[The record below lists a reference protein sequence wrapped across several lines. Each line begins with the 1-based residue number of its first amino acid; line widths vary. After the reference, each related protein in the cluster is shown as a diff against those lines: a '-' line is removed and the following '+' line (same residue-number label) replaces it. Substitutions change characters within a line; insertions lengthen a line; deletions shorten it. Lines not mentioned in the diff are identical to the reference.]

1 MGVPKIFRDAGATP
15 DPVEICPDPMCHLV
29 KVVRARSNGMSV
41 VKEIIRKI
49 WALASRLS
57 RPLKVSGT
65 NTDQSATCDF
75 LLVTHGP
82 VLYYS

>member
-49 WALASRLS
+49 
-57 RPLKVSGT
+57 
-65 NTDQSATCDF
+65 
-75 LLVTHGP
+75 
-82 VLYYS
+82 